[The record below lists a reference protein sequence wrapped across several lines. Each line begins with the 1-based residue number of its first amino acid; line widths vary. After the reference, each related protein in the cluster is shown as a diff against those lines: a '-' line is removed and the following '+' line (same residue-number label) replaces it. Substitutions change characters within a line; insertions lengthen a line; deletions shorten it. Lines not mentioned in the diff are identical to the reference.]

1 MTFVKQTEEHEFLEH
16 SCSISARKRAV
27 AKYIFSFLFEQSD
40 QQQSSCALPLA
51 RVLDLV
57 TLAAVAGAPRAASST
72 THRGESTPTRSP
84 NRQKRWL
91 HGIRLRMYF
100 SYGDFPAAAPVLMS
114 TGVFAIRRPRGQD
127 PHTQATAVVLLRCT
141 AHASRSLE
149 AHSLARGLEGGS
161 YAGSEGSGPGI
172 ERDSLSLTALQ
183 DKVASMLPPL
193 IAAMQARAPHPS
205 LRPVTPAA

>member
-16 SCSISARKRAV
+16 SCGISAWKRAV
-27 AKYIFSFLFEQSD
+27 AMVHKCIFSFLFEQSD

-91 HGIRLRMYF
+91 HGIWLRMYF
-100 SYGDFPAAAPVLMS
+100 
-114 TGVFAIRRPRGQD
+114 PREIFLQ
-127 PHTQATAVVLLRCT
+127 LLLC
-141 AHASRSLE
+141 S
-149 AHSLARGLEGGS
+149 
-161 YAGSEGSGPGI
+161 
-172 ERDSLSLTALQ
+172 
-183 DKVASMLPPL
+183 
-193 IAAMQARAPHPS
+193 
-205 LRPVTPAA
+205 